1 MGQAWM
7 DGEEEEEE
15 EEEEEASDIDDRCG
29 GRCVVSLERDKGAT
43 VSGAKKE

>member
-15 EEEEEASDIDDRCG
+15 EASDIDDRG